1 MFNIQENP
9 GTEKIWGYWF
19 RQINATAIAVDMTLL
34 LNHKKL
40 KDVCMEDNEKDM
52 QYVWQ
57 FYLE

>member
-19 RQINATAIAVDMTLL
+19 CQINATAIAVDMTLL

-40 KDVCMEDNEKDM
+40 KDVCMGDNEKDM
-52 QYVWQ
+52 QYV
-57 FYLE
+57 